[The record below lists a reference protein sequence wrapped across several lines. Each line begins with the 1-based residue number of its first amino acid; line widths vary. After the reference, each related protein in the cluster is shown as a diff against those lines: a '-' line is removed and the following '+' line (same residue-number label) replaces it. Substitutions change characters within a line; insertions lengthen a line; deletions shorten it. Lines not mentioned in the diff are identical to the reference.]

1 MRLRSANRLM
11 WPLVVAATLLAAV
24 LTAPTASAAPA
35 AVEGCQTLSAP
46 GDYELTADIAVENA
60 SCLAITAS
68 DVHLDLAGHTMSCAG
83 SPDGFAGS
91 CQVPA
96 SVASQGIII
105 ASNLTGV
112 VVTGPGTI
120 TGFDTGVAIQSS
132 NASVKG
138 VTATGPPCDPAPAR
152 CERPFS
158 TGIIVLGR
166 SGVSLSRNDVSNH
179 AFGLRV
185 DSVTC
190 PGGEAACVLNGNTVQ
205 DDNCQGILLVAS
217 SGYALT
223 RNVAHGNG
231 AEPCFPRGGIT
242 LVFGSTSNTIANND
256 SSNNR
261 GFGIRMGFLAGI
273 GAASGND
280 ILNNTARG
288 NALADLSQV
297 VPSENS
303 WNDNNRCNTVDG
315 TVPPSV
321 CNPGE

>member
-1 MRLRSANRLM
+1 MRIRAL
-11 WPLVVAATLLAAV
+11 LVACLIAVASILIAM
-24 LTAPTASAAPA
+24 LTAPSASAAPA
-35 AVEGCQTLSAP
+35 SVGSCQTLTAP
-46 GDYELTADIAVENA
+46 GDYALSADIAVENA
-60 SCLAITAS
+60 SCIVIAAS
-68 DVHLDLAGHTMSCAG
+68 GVHLDLAGHTISCAG

-120 TGFDTGVAIQSS
+120 TGFDTGVAIQNS

-138 VTATGPPCDPAPAR
+138 ITATGPSCEPAPAT

-158 TGIIVLGR
+158 TGIIVLGS
-166 SGVSLSRNDVSNH
+166 SGVRLSGNDVSNH

-190 PGGEAACVLNGNTVQ
+190 PGGDAACVLNGNAVR
-205 DDNCQGILLVAS
+205 DNNCQGILLVAT
-217 SGYALT
+217 SGYTLT
-223 RNVAHGNG
+223 RNVAHRNG

-242 LVFGSTSNTIANND
+242 LVFGSSGNKITNND
-256 SSNNR
+256 SSDNFD
-261 GFGIRMGFLAGI
+261 FGIRMGFQAGV
-273 GAASGND
+273 GPASGND

-297 VPSENS
+297 VPSENR
-303 WNDNNRCNTVDG
+303 WNNNNRCNTEDG

-321 CNPGE
+321 CNLGE